1 MTPLFSSLYS
11 NMFCFI
17 AFAVMAALVY
27 RCIPA
32 KWRHYLLTIA
42 DITFYA
48 LCCGGYLIVMLAVA
62 GWTYYCSKQLHH
74 TRNRKRWLAAGI
86 VPTVASL
93 ATFKYSV
100 PLASLLSTILSDQA
114 SLSIAR
120 LLIPLGMSYYALK
133 AISYLYDIY
142 KGKYDAGSSL
152 WQYLAYLTFFGQII
166 AGPIQRYDQWR
177 EASAQSPQRSDWSVA
192 YALLLRGLFLKLVI
206 AYRIAPYVT
215 ETLAQT
221 ATAGGLNLWF
231 CFVLYALYIYADF
244 AGYSY
249 IAIGVTRLFG
259 IHCPDNFSLPYFSAN
274 VREFWS
280 RWHISLST
288 WLRDYIYIPLGGNR
302 LGNGRRVTNLLSTF
316 AVSGLWHGSTLNFLL
331 WGLYHGL
338 LNALSSKRP
347 SAQHFSW
354 HEWGSAIGTFL
365 LVSVGWVLF
374 ATPDLHSAGQF
385 FWGMLSRTS
394 ISMASIQAAILPF
407 TGDNT
412 CLSHFL
418 VLLLLAGIYMAV
430 EFVQR
435 YQLVRSTSWRSYV
448 WQVFLLTSLLLFGQL
463 GNVSFIYAGF

>member
-17 AFAVMAALVY
+17 AFAVMAALLC
-27 RCIPA
+27 RHLPA
-32 KWRHYLLTIA
+32 RGRQGMLLVVNLV
-42 DITFYA
+42 FYD
-48 LCCGGYLIVMLAVA
+48 LCCGWGYLLLMLAVG
-62 GWTYYCSKQLHH
+62 GWTYYCSTHLTGSPH
-74 TRNRKRWLAAGI
+74 RRRWLLAGI
-86 VPTVASL
+86 VPAVASL
-93 ATFKYSV
+93 AVFKFAGLLSSLLG
-100 PLASLLSTILSDQA
+100 PLAPHGIGQ
-114 SLSIAR
+114 
-120 LLIPLGMSYYALK
+120 LLIPLGLSYYVLK
-133 AISYLYDIY
+133 GISYLYDIY
-142 KGKYDAGSSL
+142 RGVTPPAASL
-152 WQYLAYLTFFGQII
+152 GQYLAYLTFFGQII

-259 IHCPDNFSLPYFSAN
+259 IHCPDNFCLPYFSAN

-302 LGNGRRVTNLLSTF
+302 LGNGRRVTNLLATF

-347 SAQHFSW
+347 SAQHLSW
-354 HEWGSAIGTFL
+354 REWGSAVGTFL

-394 ISMASIQAAILPF
+394 ISMTSIQAAILPF

-418 VLLLLAGIYMAV
+418 MLLLLAGIYMAV

-435 YQLVRSTSWRSYV
+435 YQLVRSTSCRSYV